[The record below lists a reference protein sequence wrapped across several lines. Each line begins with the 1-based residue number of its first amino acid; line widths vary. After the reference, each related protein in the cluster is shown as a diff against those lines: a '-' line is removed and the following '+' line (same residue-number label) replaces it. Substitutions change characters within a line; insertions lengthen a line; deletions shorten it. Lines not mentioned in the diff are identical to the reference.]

1 MVISPHTDHL
11 TTSPGDAGARGTLQG
26 PRTYP
31 REAPRA
37 GLSMTTVG
45 IPSARPGSH
54 SAGAIS
60 EPALGRVCPGPGLP
74 AATHWSRLQTLLSH
88 LPRLQTTWEETEA
101 RELARLLSRRRDPQ
115 VGLVSGSLCWDRRG
129 KDTTFSFPPAAPGRG
144 GRGGGECLPQS
155 QPPCPC
161 DPATVWLETSPCRRS
176 GGNGPS
182 RHPGPHPTG
191 QRPPQL
197 ILPAGL
203 SLRLPPAPT
212 ATALGPEPALRKNS
226 CEPGWLQKPG
236 EPGLDSPVQAWA
248 LLPGPNST
256 GPQAGEEAEVWRRG
270 RTSAGTRAE
279 LTGRQEVPPTRPPV
293 LPAVEATAGPPGGL
307 QSTHS
312 NPLTS
317 GSGIFPQDSDASG

>member
-1 MVISPHTDHL
+1 MPATVS
-11 TTSPGDAGARGTLQG
+11 
-26 PRTYP
+26 
-31 REAPRA
+31 APR
-37 GLSMTTVG
+37 
-45 IPSARPGSH
+45 
-54 SAGAIS
+54 
-60 EPALGRVCPGPGLP
+60 
-74 AATHWSRLQTLLSH
+74 
-88 LPRLQTTWEETEA
+88 
-101 RELARLLSRRRDPQ
+101 
-115 VGLVSGSLCWDRRG
+115 
-129 KDTTFSFPPAAPGRG
+129 
-144 GRGGGECLPQS
+144 
-155 QPPCPC
+155 PC

-256 GPQAGEEAEVWRRG
+256 GPQAGEEAEAWRRG

-279 LTGRQEVPPTRPPV
+279 LTGRQEVPPTRTPF
-293 LPAVEATAGPPGGL
+293 LPAVEATLQPPRAARWSAEHTL
-307 QSTHS
+307 QPFNKRVRDIFLRILMLLVNTTREHS
-312 NPLTS
+312 GKSCFRSLQCHLSYSLIKKTE
-317 GSGIFPQDSDASG
+317 QR